1 VKSKYIR
8 FEGRSFPNTHGGKLK
23 LLENLLSRWSLNFN
37 PPLDSYDGR
46 MYMKD
51 KDWIE
56 KQLDEYIPEHGKN
69 GLTKSKIK
77 TANKIF
83 KRYGGRNLQYE
94 MVQDFTT
101 MKAGVD
107 AGGEPVI
114 RKKVK

>member
-1 VKSKYIR
+1 MKSKYLR

-83 KRYGGRNLQYE
+83 KRYGGRNLY
-94 MVQDFTT
+94 
-101 MKAGVD
+101 G
-107 AGGEPVI
+107 
-114 RKKVK
+114 